1 MHRKSLIIRLLY
13 YVIYLEI
20 AQHFEWKAGF
30 FEIIRSYSTD
40 KMSYSYQKQR
50 TRAYDVDLRWRVIYQ
65 RKAKALGMTLETV
78 ARNLGVAVATVYTA
92 LKSYL
97 MTLVRSVSANTHLT
111 MATRSS
117 LIEMAF
123 LFYIEILL
131 ERPAT
136 YFKEI
141 QLELIDRNATYIC
154 RCFNNIYVDS
164 YIRMDLQGNV

>member
-1 MHRKSLIIRLLY
+1 M
-13 YVIYLEI
+13 EG
-20 AQHFEWKAGF
+20 GF

-65 RKAKALGMTLETV
+65 RKALGMTLETV
-78 ARNLGVAVATVYTA
+78 ARNLGVAVATVYRTEK
-92 LKSYL
+92 LYL

-123 LFYIEILL
+123 LF
-131 ERPAT
+131 
-136 YFKEI
+136 
-141 QLELIDRNATYIC
+141 
-154 RCFNNIYVDS
+154 
-164 YIRMDLQGNV
+164 